1 MKTKKQLA
9 LYSLWWAINYSLY
22 ISLSFIFVSVLWLSL
37 EIWYIITILLIS
49 VFWFIYSSKIT
60 FSQKTS
66 SNKFKKYL
74 LSLSIINSFN
84 YLSVISIEKIIELNY
99 LIIIWFNTII
109 FFIIKFFI
117 FKRYVFR

>member
-9 LYSLWWAINYSLY
+9 FYSLWWAINYSLY
-22 ISLSFIFVSVLWLSL
+22 IFLSFIFVSVLWLSL
-37 EIWYIITILLIS
+37 ELWYIITILLIS

-84 YLSVISIEKIIELNY
+84 YLSVISIEKIIEVNY